1 MVIKYCK
8 LDDINDMIYN
18 YIKNTDFKI
27 NGIIF
32 MPFISGK

>member
-1 MVIKYCK
+1 MIIKYYK
-8 LDDINDMIYN
+8 LDDINDLVYN
-18 YIKNTDFKI
+18 NIRNSDFKI

>member
-1 MVIKYCK
+1 MT
-8 LDDINDMIYN
+8 LINNTNGIATPAT
-18 YIKNTDFKI
+18 NTDFKI